1 MLGLFVLNKDAM
13 NIVIFS
19 IGSKYFWTFWGEV
32 ILYKKSFVYLH
43 PKELSK

>member
-1 MLGLFVLNKDAM
+1 MSQPISVQDNFFLV
-13 NIVIFS
+13 
-19 IGSKYFWTFWGEV
+19 EV

>member
-1 MLGLFVLNKDAM
+1 MSQPISVQDKNIFNKFQ
-13 NIVIFS
+13 IFWD
-19 IGSKYFWTFWGEV
+19 FFLVEV